1 MFQFDI
7 FWNQLSWD
15 IIHFS
20 YSVNRLCYSLE
31 SPESLLL
38 IYSLASSVQHSTS
51 AVSEKLLSYSAEQHL
66 VHTVSHF
73 FVMGSLW
80 NPQQNSVF
88 GTSNVFPFCS
98 SAEQIESDSCVGVEL
113 ALFFFCHPLL
123 GWSAAGAA
131 VRWVRGHT
139 VVLFWEKG
147 LLCCQVAVV
156 GRDSYGFVFP
166 PRVTASAASL
176 TDDPPPD
183 PPNLNPMALTLALTP
198 ASPRAGSE
206 YEHMCVRPSSGCV
219 RRPRPITLASTDVT
233 GLEECEECG
242 GAGAGVS
249 ILGPGQRGAGLL
261 SIGRQ
266 FSSALL
272 ADCRADWLEMVSAA
286 SLLEMA
292 CSTFMVIALTRAFW
306 RPSAKQCVRKQDLFL
321 LSLCVWLL

>member
-1 MFQFDI
+1 MVSSRCCCPLSARSHSGVVLGKGAALLPGGSCWQR
-7 FWNQLSWD
+7 QLWLCVSSK
-15 IIHFS
+15 S
-20 YSVNRLCYSLE
+20 YSISCLSNR
-31 SPESLLL
+31 
-38 IYSLASSVQHSTS
+38 
-51 AVSEKLLSYSAEQHL
+51 
-66 VHTVSHF
+66 
-73 FVMGSLW
+73 
-80 NPQQNSVF
+80 
-88 GTSNVFPFCS
+88 
-98 SAEQIESDSCVGVEL
+98 
-113 ALFFFCHPLL
+113 
-123 GWSAAGAA
+123 
-131 VRWVRGHT
+131 R
-139 VVLFWEKG
+139 
-147 LLCCQVAVV
+147 
-156 GRDSYGFVFP
+156 
-166 PRVTASAASL
+166 
-176 TDDPPPD
+176 PPPYP

-198 ASPRAGSE
+198 ASPRAGSA

-306 RPSAKQCVRKQDLFL
+306 RPSAKECVRKQDLFL